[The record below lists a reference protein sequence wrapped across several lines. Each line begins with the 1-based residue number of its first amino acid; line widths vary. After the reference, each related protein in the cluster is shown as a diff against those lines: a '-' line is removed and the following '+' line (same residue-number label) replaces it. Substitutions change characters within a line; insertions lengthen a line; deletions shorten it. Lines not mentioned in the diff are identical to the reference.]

1 MIKYE
6 VEVDS
11 DGSRYWYLNGQYH
24 REDGPALE
32 LYDGSKYWY
41 LKGKR
46 HREDGPAIEDSS
58 GSKYW
63 LLNGRR
69 HREDGP
75 AIEWCDGSKFWFL
88 NGQKLTEAGHKLRI
102 MTGQQHQTDLVDYM
116 EGLSKGAELAK
127 KEMKQKIEE
136 KLQLWEAE
144 GYLEV
149 YIGGEA
155 VAASDIYDLITEE
168 DTA

>member
-6 VEVDS
+6 VEVYS
-11 DGSRYWYLNGQYH
+11 DGSRYWNLNGKRH

-32 LYDGSKYWY
+32 LDDGSKYWY
-41 LKGKR
+41 LNGKK
-46 HREDGPAIEDSS
+46 I
-58 GSKYW
+58 
-63 LLNGRR
+63 
-69 HREDGP
+69 
-75 AIEWCDGSKFWFL
+75 
-88 NGQKLTEAGHKLRI
+88 TEAEHKLKT
-102 MTGQQHQTDLVDYM
+102 MTKHQQQTDIVGYI
-116 EGLSKGAELAK
+116 EGLSKGVEVAK
-127 KEMKQKIEE
+127 EEMKQKIKE

-144 GYLEV
+144 GYVEV